1 MVYIIPKLIV
11 VMPSLQRKLGG
22 LGENIRLAR
31 LRRRLSAAQVAERAG
46 LSRQTVSAIEH
57 GDASVTIGSYASV
70 LLVLGLDTDLTL
82 VAADDVLGRRLQE
95 ADLTVKKRAPRT
107 PRSGSLGPERPKLVP
122 AAPSGGAQ
130 DEA

>member
-1 MVYIIPKLIV
+1 
-11 VMPSLQRKLGG
+11 MPSLQRKLGG

-82 VAADDVLGRRLQE
+82 VAADDVLGRKLQE